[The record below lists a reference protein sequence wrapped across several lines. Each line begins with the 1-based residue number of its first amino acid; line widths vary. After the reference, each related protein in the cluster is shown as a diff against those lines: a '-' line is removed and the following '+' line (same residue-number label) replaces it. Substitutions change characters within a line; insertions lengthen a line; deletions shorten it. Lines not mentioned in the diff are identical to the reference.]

1 VLRCKVSS
9 KHPKIIRLVVRRPNE
24 SKQYYNYE
32 VESAGEAQEIVDE
45 VRKEM
50 KLGGDM
56 MAWGQK

>member
-1 VLRCKVSS
+1 VQSEQQA
-9 KHPKIIRLVVRRPNE
+9 PKIIRLVVRRPNE
-24 SKQYYNYE
+24 SKQYYSYE
-32 VESAGEAQEIVDE
+32 AESAAEAQEIVDE